1 MENDILLWVLLVPA
15 IAGGICYLF
24 GKRARPLCHI
34 LSIAAC
40 AFLLVVTVR
49 LACKPGAEWGFLWGK
64 IGSVEISLALKATT
78 FGAIASVFVGGFG
91 LLVVLYGI
99 SYVSGDVPLGRHH
112 AYMLWAL
119 SGAIGALLANN
130 LLFFLISWEIVT
142 LMLYLLIGLGGERAR
157 KGAAKTFAILGLSD
171 CAMLLGIVLIIVAGP
186 AGTMRMDAI
195 SDISTSTGTMMAAY
209 LLMLV
214 GALAK
219 AGAVPFHTW
228 LPSAAEGTD
237 CDVLAFLPASLD
249 KLLGIY
255 LLARIS
261 LEFFKITPGLRFL
274 LMAIGAVTIIA
285 AVMMAM
291 IQHDLKRLLSFHAI
305 SQVGYMVLGI
315 GTGTV
320 AGIVGAV
327 FHMFNNTIYKS
338 ALFLSAGSVERRTGT
353 TELSRLGGLARAMPV
368 TFVCMAIA
376 ALAISGVP
384 PLNGF
389 ASKWLVYQGV
399 LAAETR
405 WAAIFVAAAVF
416 GSALTLASFVKVLHS
431 VFLGQP
437 GPAVAKRNIRESSIA
452 IGIPIAVL
460 AAICVVFGIFA
471 KSAVLNVVMPSLAS
485 AGIAKDA
492 LGAGAAFQVVGGAL
506 WNPGTATWL
515 LILGMGL
522 GVILY
527 FLGAGMRV
535 RVTGTYT
542 GGEVL
547 EGETLHA
554 SGTSFYNTVRQQPML
569 HGIFKDAEAEA
580 FDVYHI
586 GGRFGSSFVQ
596 LLRSCHT
603 GALTLYASW
612 ALTGLVVLIICFFCV
627 GT

>member
-1 MENDILLWVLLVPA
+1 VENDILLWVLLVPA
-15 IAGGICYLF
+15 IAGGLSYLL

-40 AFLLVVTVR
+40 AFLLIVTVR
-49 LACKPGAEWGFLWGK
+49 LACKPGAEWDFLWGK
-64 IGSVEISLALKATT
+64 IGSVEVSLALKATT
-78 FGAIASVFVGGFG
+78 FGAIASVFVSGFG

-142 LMLYLLIGLGGERAR
+142 LMLYLLIGLGGQRAR
-157 KGAAKTFAILGLSD
+157 KGAAKTFTILGLSD

-195 SDISTSTGTMMAAY
+195 GDISTGSGTMMAAY

-228 LPSAAEGTD
+228 LPSAAEGAD

-261 LEFFKITPGLRFL
+261 LEFFKITPGLQFL
-274 LMAIGAVTIIA
+274 LMTIGAVTIIA
-285 AVMMAM
+285 AVMMSM

-320 AGIVGAV
+320 AGIVGGV
-327 FHMFNNTIYKS
+327 FHMFNNAVYKS
-338 ALFLSAGSVERRTGT
+338 ALFLSAGSVERRTGST
-353 TELSRLGGLARAMPV
+353 DLSRLGGLARAMPV
-368 TFVCMAIA
+368 TFVCTAIA
-376 ALAISGVP
+376 ALAISGIP

-437 GPAVAKRNIRESSIA
+437 GPAVAKRSIRESSIA
-452 IGIPIAVL
+452 MGVPIAVL

-471 KSAVLNVVMPSLAS
+471 KSAVLNVVMPGLAS

-492 LGAGAAFQVVGGAL
+492 LGAGAALQVGGAL
-506 WNPGTATWL
+506 WNPGTATGL
-515 LILGMGL
+515 LLLGITL

-527 FLGAGMRV
+527 LMGAGMRV
-535 RVTGTYT
+535 RVTSTYT

-547 EGETLHA
+547 EDKMLHV

-569 HGIFKDAEAEA
+569 RGIINDAEAEA

-612 ALTGLVVLIICFFCV
+612 VLTGLVVLIIYLFCV